1 MRLIVP
7 LQAVAQGRGGLVLG
21 SLIPCALFYFLQ
33 FYLRRHRPSS
43 SSSPPPSSSESN
55 LSELTSMHRS
65 FSRNLLSTR
74 GSAGPSCISS
84 RGAALARGDD
94 NPYYV
99 GLKRCAEDPY
109 DASSNPDGFLQLGL
123 AENRLSL
130 DLIRDWLVSNWKDSL
145 LSEEQ
150 ELSVRGLATYQPH
163 DGLMELKMIMSSFIG
178 WLNEGYSFLLEINC
192 FIIFFIKQAVSEF
205 MGHIMQG
212 SISFNPSQLVLTAGA
227 TPAVEILSFCL
238 ADAGNA
244 FLVPSPY
251 YPGWDRDIKWRTG
264 IELIPVPCRS
274 TNNFNISIPALERAY
289 NQSKKRGVKVR
300 AVIVSNPNNPVGNL
314 IDQETLIGLLDFVTE
329 KNIHL
334 ISDEIFAGS
343 TYGNDQFVSVA
354 EILDVENFDKSRV
367 HIIYGLSKDL
377 SIPGFRIG
385 VIYSHNENVLAAA
398 SKLARFSSIS
408 APTQRLLVSMLSDA
422 RFISEYLAINRE
434 RLQNTQA
441 LFVDGLKELGI
452 KCANSSGGL
461 YCWADMSKLIG
472 SYSEKGELQLW
483 DRLLNVAKV
492 NATPGSTCHCIEP
505 GWFRC
510 CFSTLE
516 KSDIPL
522 VMERIRTV
530 IQSN

>member
-7 LQAVAQGRGGLVLG
+7 LQAVVQGRGGLVLG

-43 SSSPPPSSSESN
+43 SSSPPPSSSSESN
-55 LSELTSMHRS
+55 LPELTSMHRS
-65 FSRNLLSTR
+65 FSRNLLSPR
-74 GSAGPSCISS
+74 GSAGPSRISS

-109 DASSNPDGFLQLGL
+109 DASSNPDGFVQLGL

-145 LSEEQ
+145 LLEEQ

-163 DGLMELKMIMSSFIG
+163 DGLMELKM
-178 WLNEGYSFLLEINC
+178 
-192 FIIFFIKQAVSEF
+192 AVAEF
-205 MGHIMQG
+205 MGQIMQG

-274 TNNFNISIPALERAY
+274 TDNFNISIPALERAY
-289 NQSKKRGVKVR
+289 NQAKKRVKVR

-385 VIYSHNENVLAAA
+385 VIYSYNENVLAAA

-408 APTQRLLVSMLSDA
+408 APTQWLLVSMLSDT

-434 RLQNTQA
+434 RLRNMQA
-441 LFVDGLKELGI
+441 LFLDGLKELGI
-452 KCANSSGGL
+452 KCASSSGGL

-472 SYSEKGELQLW
+472 SYSEKGELKLW

-505 GWFRC
+505 GWFR
-510 CFSTLE
+510 SRLE
-516 KSDIPL
+516 
-522 VMERIRTV
+522 
-530 IQSN
+530 NF